1 MKPMRPL
8 IACSGFLSLA
18 ISLAPPALAQMAV
31 IDGASVAQLVQAVA
45 QAKERYQELVQ
56 QFHQLRQTYGAL
68 SQNVDPNQWGQ
79 QLEQPLMQNSM
90 PNTSMLPGVLDGI
103 SPPSQLGGNVG
114 SLAQQYL
121 GQNQVYQPQGQDF
134 QATQMRD
141 GANSTAEMEA
151 VATQNLQSLQAREAD
166 LPQIQEQLN
175 NATTIQ
181 QVSAIQARL
190 SAEQNY
196 VQAQTAQAAN
206 LQVLAMEQK
215 QAMQQAQNESYRQNE
230 DQTLAADCAAIAQTG
245 PADPGCG
252 Q

>member
-1 MKPMRPL
+1 MMRVRVL
-8 IACSGFLSLA
+8 CLGLGVSLA
-18 ISLAPPALAQMAV
+18 GLVPPAFAQVPV
-31 IDGASVAQLVQAVA
+31 IDTTSIAQLVQRVA
-45 QAKERYQELVQ
+45 QARAQYQELVQ
-56 QFHQLRQTYGAL
+56 QYDQAKQTLSAV
-68 SQNVDPNQWGQ
+68 SQNVNPNQWGQ

-90 PNTSMLPGVLDGI
+90 PNTSMLPGMLDGI

-141 GANSTAEMEA
+141 GANATAGMEA

-175 NATTIQ
+175 HATTIQ

-215 QAMQQAQNESYRQNE
+215 QAMEQAQDESYRQNE

-245 PADPGCG
+245 PADPGCS